1 MDFDKILSPT
11 LLGDVALG
19 QPVKVIGVV
28 KTKGL
33 TTERKIKSMSFYE
46 NLMLVRPDLT
56 AAKVADLNKKYAKVV
71 ADKGGKVVKSE
82 DWGLR
87 DLAYKIQ
94 KNRKAYYVLTY
105 LDAPAEA
112 VLELER
118 LMRLDENLLRYMTLK
133 IDAIPEGASVML
145 EPKSRR
151 IKDDKLELQIEGEQ

>member
-33 TTERKIKSMSFYE
+33 TTERKMKSMSFYE
-46 NLMLVRPDLT
+46 NLILVRPDLT

>member
-1 MDFDKILSPT
+1 
-11 LLGDVALG
+11 
-19 QPVKVIGVV
+19 
-28 KTKGL
+28 
-33 TTERKIKSMSFYE
+33 MSFYE
-46 NLMLVRPDLT
+46 NLILVRPDLT

-105 LDAPAEA
+105 LDAPADA

-133 IDAIPEGASVML
+133 IDAIPEGASVMM
-145 EPKSRR
+145 EPKSRHS
-151 IKDDKLELQIEGEQ
+151 KEDKVELQINEGDL